1 MLSGGTDDLLQV
13 KAKLFRGFADP
24 TRLAILETL
33 RSGERSVTEITRET
47 GICQSNVSN
56 HLRCMLASGL
66 VANRRDGKNIFYRY
80 RDDSVARILS
90 IGDALLSE
98 AAGFSRNCAHSDD
111 AAKESGEKTC

>member
-1 MLSGGTDDLLQV
+1 MLADGTGDPLSV

-33 RSGERSVTEITRET
+33 RSGERSVTEISRET
-47 GICQSNVSN
+47 GLCQSNVSN

-80 RDDSVARILS
+80 RDESVARILS
-90 IGDALLSE
+90 IGDALLGE
-98 AAGFSRNCAHSDD
+98 TAGSFRACTRSGDTG
-111 AAKESGEKTC
+111 KESGENTC